1 MPLNPLSVIDD
12 EAAVRTAVNFRVGL
26 IPMFRTPCLYMSVL
40 LHLPLMYEHR
50 SGILRLVEPFGP
62 RRFAIPPLRLRTGCD
77 LLCDKLLR
85 DDDRRTAFDR

>member
-1 MPLNPLSVIDD
+1 
-12 EAAVRTAVNFRVGL
+12 
-26 IPMFRTPCLYMSVL
+26 
-40 LHLPLMYEHR
+40 MYEHR

-77 LLCDKLLR
+77 LLRDKLLR